1 MNQQMEKPKSNGGA
15 VEIVMNAFSE
25 FKSKHDENLNKRDQQ
40 LKNDIAEVQS
50 SFDRV
55 EEILN
60 RPSSGIPQASALKP
74 DRFAVDVSGKRIP
87 VLGRDE
93 QLQNHFRPQPSYGE
107 PEFSLEDFVKNSMG
121 ISSRNNSVLERG
133 SATVPE
139 FLTSRIIDDIR
150 AKNTLIKSGALTLP
164 LDGKTVIGRIDT
176 DPVAY
181 LHAEGIDDID
191 LSLPVFSPI
200 ELDPGMIA
208 VQIPLSVEIVA
219 DSANLDLL
227 LRTSIAAAVAKK
239 LDTLG
244 ITALLADANIPDSAT
259 GEDTETWSGLI
270 TAAGSHIALNG
281 DWPKAVISNAGDYT
295 KRISQLAGDGHW
307 VSKPPELLPL
317 SDLFTTSMTA
327 GKSIMGD
334 FEKGLLLGMRQ
345 ELRLEVVRWHQPG
358 SASHLLVAYLRG
370 QFYVVQPAAMY
381 RQLKTVV

>member
-1 MNQQMEKPKSNGGA
+1 MNQQMEKPSANGEA
-15 VEIVMNAFSE
+15 VQKVMEAFTS
-25 FKSKHDENLNKRDQQ
+25 FKASHDEKFNGLQEQ
-40 LKNDIAEVQS
+40 A
-50 SFDRV
+50 DRL

-74 DRFAVDVSGKRIP
+74 DRFATTIQGKQIP
-87 VLGRDE
+87 VLGREDR
-93 QLQNHFRPQPSYGE
+93 LSNHFRPQPSYGE
-107 PEFSLEDFVKNSMG
+107 PEWNLEDFVRNSMG
-121 ISSRNNSVLERG
+121 ISSRSNSVIERG

-139 FLTSRIIDDIR
+139 FLTSRIIDDVR
-150 AKNTLIKSGALTLP
+150 ARTVLIKSGALTLP

-176 DPVAY
+176 DAIAY
-181 LHAEGIDDID
+181 LHAEGVDDID
-191 LSLPVFSPI
+191 LSLPVFSPV

-227 LRTSIAAAVAKK
+227 LKTSIAAAVAKK

-259 GEDTETWSGLI
+259 GEDTETWAGLI
-270 TAAGSHIALNG
+270 AAAGSHISANG

-307 VSKPPELLPL
+307 VSKPPELLPM
-317 SDLFTTSMTA
+317 SDLFTTAMAA
-327 GKSIMGD
+327 GKAIMGD

-345 ELRLEVVRWHQPG
+345 ELRLEIVRWHQPG
-358 SASHLLVAYLRG
+358 SASHLMIAYMRG
-370 QFYVVQPAAMY
+370 GFHVVQPKALY
-381 RQLKTVV
+381 RALKVVV

>member
-1 MNQQMEKPKSNGGA
+1 MNQQMDKPKPNGGA
-15 VEIVMNAFSE
+15 TDILMNAFSE

-60 RPSSGIPQASALKP
+60 RPLNGIPKAEVSQP
-74 DRFAVDVSGKRIP
+74 NRFEVTVSGKKIP
-87 VLGRDE
+87 VLGREDR
-93 QLQNHFRPQPSYGE
+93 LSNHFRPQPSYGE
-107 PEFSLEDFVKNSMG
+107 PEWNLEDFVRNSMG
-121 ISSRNNSVLERG
+121 INSRNNSVLERG

-181 LHAEGIDDID
+181 LHAEGVDDID
-191 LSLPVFSPI
+191 LSLPVFSPV

-239 LDTLG
+239 LDALG
-244 ITALLADANIPDSAT
+244 IAALLADVNIPESAT

-270 TAAGSHIALNG
+270 AAAGSSVALNC
-281 DWPKAVISNAGDYT
+281 DWAKAVISNAGDYT
-295 KRISQLAGDGHW
+295 KRISQVDGTGRW
-307 VSKPPELLPL
+307 IGRPSELLPM

>member
-1 MNQQMEKPKSNGGA
+1 MKEQQQQDSVTTVME
-15 VEIVMNAFSE
+15 AFGK
-25 FKSKHDENLNKRDQQ
+25 FKASHDEKFNGLQEQ
-40 LKNDIAEVQS
+40 A
-50 SFDRV
+50 DRL

-60 RPSSGIPQASALKP
+60 RPLNGIPKAEVSQP
-74 DRFAVDVSGKRIP
+74 NRFAVTLSGKRIP
-87 VLGRDE
+87 VLGRDD
-93 QLQNHFRPQPSYGE
+93 QLSNHFRAKPNYGE
-107 PEFSLEDFVKNSMG
+107 PEWDLESFVKNSMG
-121 ISSRNNSVLERG
+121 ISSPNNSVLERG

-150 AKNTLIKSGALTLP
+150 ARNTLIKSGALTLP

-181 LHAEGIDDID
+181 LHAEGVDDID

-208 VQIPLSVEIVA
+208 VQIPLSVEIIS
-219 DSANLDLL
+219 DSANIDLL

-358 SASHLLVAYLRG
+358 SASHLMVAYLRG
-370 QFYVVQPAAMY
+370 AFYTVQPKALY

>member
-1 MNQQMEKPKSNGGA
+1 MNEQFDKPKNSGA
-15 VEIVMNAFSE
+15 VETLMNAFSE
-25 FKSKHDENLNKRDQQ
+25 FKDANDKNLEQRDKALGGKIDEIQEQ
-40 LKNDIAEVQS
+40 T
-50 SFDRV
+50 DRL
-55 EEILN
+55 EELLN
-60 RPSSGIPQASALKP
+60 RPLNGIPKT
-74 DRFAVDVSGKRIP
+74 AVSQPNRYAVTVQGKKIP
-87 VLGRDE
+87 VLGREDR
-93 QLQNHFRPQPSYGE
+93 LSNYFRPQHSHDE
-107 PEFSLEDFVKNSMG
+107 TEWSLEDFVRNSLG

-139 FLTSRIIDDIR
+139 FLTSRIIDDVR
-150 AKNTLIKSGALTLP
+150 ARTVLIKSGALTIP

-181 LHAEGIDDID
+181 LHAEGVDDID
-191 LSLPVFSPI
+191 LSLPVFSPV

-208 VQIPLSVEIVA
+208 VQIPLSVEIIS
-219 DSANLDLL
+219 DSANIDLL

-307 VSKPPELLPL
+307 VSKPPELLPM
-317 SDLFTTSMTA
+317 SDLFTTAMTA
-327 GKSIMGD
+327 GKAILGSP
-334 FEKGLLLGMRQ
+334 EAGLLLGMRN

-358 SASHLLVAYLRG
+358 SASHLLVAWMRG
-370 QFYVVQPAAMY
+370 GFSIVQPKALY
-381 RQLKTVV
+381 RQLKAVV

>member
-1 MNQQMEKPKSNGGA
+1 MNQQMEKPSTNGEA
-15 VEIVMNAFSE
+15 VQKVMDAFTS
-25 FKSKHDENLNKRDQQ
+25 FKASHDEKFNGLQEQ
-40 LKNDIAEVQS
+40 A
-50 SFDRV
+50 DRL

-60 RPSSGIPQASALKP
+60 RPLNGIPKAEVSQP
-74 DRFAVDVSGKRIP
+74 NRFAVTVSGKIVP
-87 VLGRDE
+87 VLGREDS
-93 QLQNHFRPQPSYGE
+93 LSNYFRPQPSYGE
-107 PEFSLEDFVKNSMG
+107 PEWNLEDFVRNSMG
-121 ISSRNNSVLERG
+121 ISSRSNSVLERG
-133 SATVPE
+133 SSTVPE

-176 DPVAY
+176 DPIAY
-181 LHAEGIDDID
+181 LHAEGVDDID
-191 LSLPVFSPI
+191 LSLPVFSPV
-200 ELDPGMIA
+200 ELDPGLIA
-208 VQIPLSVEIVA
+208 VQIPLSVETVS
-219 DSANLDLL
+219 DSSNLDLL

-244 ITALLADANIPDSAT
+244 IAALLADANIPDSAI
-259 GEDTETWSGLI
+259 GEDTETWIGLI

-295 KRISQLAGDGHW
+295 KRISQLGGDGHW
-307 VSKPPELLPL
+307 VSKPPELLPM

-358 SASHLLVAYLRG
+358 SASHLLVAYMRG
-370 QFYVVQPAAMY
+370 AFYTVQPGSLY